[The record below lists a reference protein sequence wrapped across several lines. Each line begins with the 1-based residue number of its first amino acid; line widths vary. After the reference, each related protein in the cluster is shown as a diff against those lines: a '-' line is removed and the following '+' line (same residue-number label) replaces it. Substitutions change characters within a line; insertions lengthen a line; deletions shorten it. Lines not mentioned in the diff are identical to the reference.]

1 MTSSPAKSKQVISA
15 HFQTLF
21 FTMFLFLMFVN
32 IQIDL
37 IILKIDAEQF
47 ILTTRKKYLHDDF

>member
-1 MTSSPAKSKQVISA
+1 
-15 HFQTLF
+15 
-21 FTMFLFLMFVN
+21 MFLFLMFVN